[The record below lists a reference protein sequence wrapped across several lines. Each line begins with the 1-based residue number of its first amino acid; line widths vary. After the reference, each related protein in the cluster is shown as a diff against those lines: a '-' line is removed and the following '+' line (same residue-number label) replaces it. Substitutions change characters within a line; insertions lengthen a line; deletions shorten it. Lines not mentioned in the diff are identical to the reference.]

1 MGLSHWA
8 RVNRKIIGLH
18 MARCAESLSILY
30 SASPFH
36 FVILTQVVLLDQ
48 HRLADIRLTQPGPI
62 TAASLLSLNLEL

>member
-8 RVNRKIIGLH
+8 RVNRKIISLH
-18 MARCAESLSILY
+18 MARCAESLSIIH

-48 HRLADIRLTQPGPI
+48 HRLADIRLTQACSVTP
-62 TAASLLSLNLEL
+62 ARLLPLNLEL